1 MPIVNGVDLPDFQ
14 MISVLCANKMIKK
27 SKEKGNTW
35 RDLKYVRHDEFLYEA
50 LLDHANRITIP
61 DRLVDWNHTGAY
73 EFWRHDYR
81 ERHRR
86 TWQPLREIHSRSYM
100 KNIGRVENCKGCG
113 QPAECRRTNEGFFC
127 SICYFA
133 NNIRDQSI
141 RR

>member
-73 EFWRHDYR
+73 E
-81 ERHRR
+81 
-86 TWQPLREIHSRSYM
+86 IHQGRLALD
-100 KNIGRVENCKGCG
+100 KTIGATVDVMNFGAMIIENAIGAHGSPYVKYILDH
-113 QPAECRRTNEGFFC
+113 T
-127 SICYFA
+127 
-133 NNIRDQSI
+133 
-141 RR
+141 